1 MFRWTV
7 PAFAPPRAS
16 LHTVICVLRARA
28 PALFVTMTL
37 AAQLAACTLGTPSAV
52 SNIGYDLGPA
62 PASPP
67 AAQPLAGARPA
78 LRMFDV
84 QAPRS
89 LDSEAILYRLAYADP
104 HRTAAYANSHWTMTP
119 AALLTERL
127 RAALAANGAVLG
139 GGAAQDAPLLSVDLE
154 QFEQVFDGEGQSH
167 GQLSARV
174 TLTQAGKLLA
184 QRTFVARAPAST
196 PNAAGGVHALA
207 AASDDFVAQLIAW
220 LGMQPIAAAH

>member
-1 MFRWTV
+1 MFGWTA
-7 PAFAPPRAS
+7 PASAAP
-16 LHTVICVLRARA
+16 RARA
-28 PALFVTMTL
+28 SAAIRALRTRTVAVFATVTL
-37 AAQLAACTLGTPSAV
+37 AAQLAACALGTPSAV

-62 PASPP
+62 PASP
-67 AAQPLAGARPA
+67 ATGQPLAASRPT

-89 LDSEAILYRLAYADP
+89 LDSEAILYRLAYVDP

-167 GQLSARV
+167 GQLRARV
-174 TLTQAGKLLA
+174 TLTQAGRLLA